1 MVRSAAIAT
10 TTAPNPATAVAETAD
25 GTLVAITRDAA
36 GDFRRSSRAPGQD
49 WLPDGVF
56 VDPDGFTIKYVQAVG
71 VSRDGAGWLAYSVRR
86 SGDVRVV
93 RWAPDGSTEKMGRI
107 IDPWTTVDMAI
118 DAEGDVLLTYGERG
132 GYPLSAM
139 YGNAVDGL
147 VSLDV
152 PDWTGGQRP
161 HQWVLGPGADVM
173 LASRFGSRLR
183 TVDVGPDGDGKTLE
197 LRRSGAGLTNQVAAA
212 MAPSGVQYVA
222 WTTSPEGRPST
233 VHMARRVPGGRW
245 LPGRVVDR
253 QSESSQRQQSLVIR
267 TTAGGA
273 YLAWVQPGKGGSEIR
288 GALVRRHRPVLAQAV
303 AGPRLIGHFSGHL
316 ALDVSQRGRLLV
328 AWNQVDQSGRTV
340 AVALG
345 QVRGKPAATRLFG
358 VVNAGAP
365 LALLRAAGE
374 ATVAGTSPSAT
385 ASGLVVR
392 SASTD

>member
-1 MVRSAAIAT
+1 
-10 TTAPNPATAVAETAD
+10 
-25 GTLVAITRDAA
+25 
-36 GDFRRSSRAPGQD
+36 
-49 WLPDGVF
+49 
-56 VDPDGFTIKYVQAVG
+56 
-71 VSRDGAGWLAYSVRR
+71 
-86 SGDVRVV
+86 
-93 RWAPDGSTEKMGRI
+93 
-107 IDPWTTVDMAI
+107 
-118 DAEGDVLLTYGERG
+118 
-132 GYPLSAM
+132 M

-161 HQWVLGPGADVM
+161 HQWVLGPGDDVM

-222 WTTSPEGRPST
+222 WTTSPEGRPRT

-273 YLAWVQPGKGGSEIR
+273 YLAWVQPGKGGSQIR

-316 ALDVSQRGRLLV
+316 VLDVSQRGRLLV
-328 AWNQVDQSGRTV
+328 AWNQLDQSGRTV

-345 QVRGKPAATRLFG
+345 KVRGKPATTRLFG

-365 LALLRAAGE
+365 VALLRAAGE

-385 ASGLVVR
+385 ASGPVVR